1 MEGEHFLFYFGVVSR
16 RLSKRVN
23 DWNFERLAIMIIN
36 DDWIKFCV
44 TIYPLLRNHS
54 GLDYRN
60 FLQRERKRKM
70 LFERNLALHERDVK
84 KVRDGSY
91 IKSMKRRFG
100 VMQEALLQHIHIVEC
115 SGGLPPDG
123 SSKGG
128 AEKRTREE
136 ESSNSS
142 PEGAHKLARSRAS
155 SKRKD
160 PPDDDSMP
168 LMMI

>member
-1 MEGEHFLFYFGVVSR
+1 MEKKHFLFYFGVVSR

-23 DWNFERLAIMIIN
+23 DWNFERLAIMIID

-60 FLQRERKRKM
+60 FLYRERKRKM
-70 LFERNLALHERDVK
+70 LFERKLGLETRATM
-84 KVRDGSY
+84 KVRDASH

-115 SGGLPPDG
+115 SGGLHYTKTSFHGLDIWSTSFFLHISFFNGQFPVEQYLLL
-123 SSKGG
+123 SFSIQEVAVVK
-128 AEKRTREE
+128 TT
-136 ESSNSS
+136 
-142 PEGAHKLARSRAS
+142 
-155 SKRKD
+155 
-160 PPDDDSMP
+160 
-168 LMMI
+168 MIP

>member
-1 MEGEHFLFYFGVVSR
+1 
-16 RLSKRVN
+16 
-23 DWNFERLAIMIIN
+23 MIID

-60 FLQRERKRKM
+60 FLYRERKRKM
-70 LFERNLALHERDVK
+70 LFERKLAIK
-84 KVRDGSY
+84 KVRDASF
-91 IKSMKRRFG
+91 IKSMKRRFR

-115 SGGLPPDG
+115 SAELPPDG

-142 PEGAHKLARSRAS
+142 PEGAPKKARFRPSK
-155 SKRKD
+155 KRKD
-160 PPDDDSMP
+160 PPPPPPQAVINGTMQQAS
-168 LMMI
+168 